1 MSVRPW
7 RLLLDPPASAA
18 WNMSLDEALL
28 ECALEQPPTLRF
40 YTWSEPSV
48 SLGYRQAAPAWLERC
63 ERLSV
68 PVVRRVSGGGAVL
81 HAGDL
86 TYAVITPL
94 SVRELPGDLRG
105 SYEWIRNVLVDGL
118 RAAGLDVQPSRA
130 ETGAERLALC
140 FAGAT
145 GLEIELE
152 RVKLVGSAQRRTRW
166 GFLQHGS
173 IRLADDSAL
182 YEALPGQSPA
192 WSPDLEKLEPGAVQE
207 ALCQAFARA
216 LGGHLEEG
224 TLADLDLTVATERHA
239 ARLRDRL
246 AVPPL
251 SLRRIP
257 GSADTLA

>member
-48 SLGYRQAAPAWLERC
+48 SLGYRQAVPAWLERC

-118 RAAGLDVQPSRA
+118 RAAGLDVQPSCA

-182 YEALPGQSPA
+182 YEALQSAGVELTAVPA
-192 WSPDLEKLEPGAVQE
+192 AAPTPAAAIQWLLPAQRNKRDTTAGSDEVHTDAGAV
-207 ALCQAFARA
+207 A
-216 LGGHLEEG
+216 G
-224 TLADLDLTVATERHA
+224 TAVVSDDTVTF
-239 ARLRDRL
+239 
-246 AVPPL
+246 
-251 SLRRIP
+251 SK
-257 GSADTLA
+257 GKYTG